1 MLAVAAAEAGVLH
14 QPNLI
19 LANGVATAIPLVGL
33 VEVPPTLGT
42 WSLLTCNVVEVMVL
56 AEVAHLEM
64 LAKVAVE
71 VPTMELLTGDSSLL
85 HSLQQLLDLQVR
97 FFLKI
102 VKNIKII
109 KSISFRSFTLE
120 RHAKQQ

>member
-14 QPNLI
+14 QPNLT

-56 AEVAHLEM
+56 AEAAHLEM
-64 LAKVAVE
+64 LAKVEVE

-97 FFLKI
+97 FFL
-102 VKNIKII
+102 
-109 KSISFRSFTLE
+109 
-120 RHAKQQ
+120 

>member
-1 MLAVAAAEAGVLH
+1 MLAVAAVEAGVLH
-14 QPNLI
+14 QPNLT
-19 LANGVATAIPLVGL
+19 LANGVATVIPLVGL

-97 FFLKI
+97 FFL
-102 VKNIKII
+102 
-109 KSISFRSFTLE
+109 
-120 RHAKQQ
+120 

>member
-14 QPNLI
+14 QPNLT

-64 LAKVAVE
+64 LAKVEVE

-97 FFLKI
+97 FFL
-102 VKNIKII
+102 
-109 KSISFRSFTLE
+109 
-120 RHAKQQ
+120 

>member
-64 LAKVAVE
+64 LAKVEVE

-85 HSLQQLLDLQVR
+85 HSLQQLLDLQVKT
-97 FFLKI
+97 FFLIFLKLCKI
-102 VKNIKII
+102 VK
-109 KSISFRSFTLE
+109 
-120 RHAKQQ
+120 

>member
-14 QPNLI
+14 QPNLT
-19 LANGVATAIPLVGL
+19 LANGVATVIPLVGL
-33 VEVPPTLGT
+33 VEVPPTPGT

-85 HSLQQLLDLQVR
+85 HSLQQLLDLQVKT
-97 FFLKI
+97 LIDILKLCKI
-102 VKNIKII
+102 VK
-109 KSISFRSFTLE
+109 
-120 RHAKQQ
+120 

>member
-1 MLAVAAAEAGVLH
+1 MAGVLRL
-14 QPNLI
+14 PNLPPV
-19 LANGVATAIPLVGL
+19 NGVATIIPLV

-64 LAKVAVE
+64 LAKVEVE

-85 HSLQQLLDLQVR
+85 HSLQQLLDLQVKT
-97 FFLKI
+97 FIDILKLCKI
-102 VKNIKII
+102 VK
-109 KSISFRSFTLE
+109 
-120 RHAKQQ
+120 